1 MGGPRGLAVYPR
13 VRLLPASGGGW
24 TAVLSGHQSSALVA
38 PTGRAD
44 GLAVIPEGVERIAEG
59 EDVDVLLFGHP
70 GLLPGAAVAEPG

>member
-1 MGGPRGLAVYPR
+1 AMGGPGGLAVYPR

-38 PTGRAD
+38 PTGRAE

-59 EDVDVLLFGHP
+59 EEVDVLLFGRP
-70 GLLPGAAVAEPG
+70 GLLPGETATGR